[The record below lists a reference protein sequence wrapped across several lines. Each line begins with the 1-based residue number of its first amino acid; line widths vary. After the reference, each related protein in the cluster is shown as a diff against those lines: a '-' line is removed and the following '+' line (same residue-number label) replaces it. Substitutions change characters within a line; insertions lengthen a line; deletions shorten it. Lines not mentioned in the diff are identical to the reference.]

1 MIYFKKVKNKIILIK
16 GTKSTRETR
25 RMIVQLSN
33 FEDYNGYNVTLNNR
47 TFIKFCIFT
56 EYNIL
61 SEDARHFSRSRRET
75 FHFVAFN
82 ISGLTDF
89 YK

>member
-33 FEDYNGYNVTLNNR
+33 FEDYNPKESNVY
-47 TFIKFCIFT
+47 K
-56 EYNIL
+56 IL
-61 SEDARHFSRSRRET
+61 HIHR
-75 FHFVAFN
+75 V
-82 ISGLTDF
+82 
-89 YK
+89 